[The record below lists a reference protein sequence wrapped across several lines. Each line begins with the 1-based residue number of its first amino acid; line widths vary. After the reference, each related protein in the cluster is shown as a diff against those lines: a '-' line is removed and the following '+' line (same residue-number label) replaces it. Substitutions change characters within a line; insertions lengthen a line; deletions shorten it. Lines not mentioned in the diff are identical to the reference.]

1 MIKGLISTDVC
12 SAERRSSAELSAA
25 GAKRGVR
32 SVPMKTVPSRRSTS
46 GSGPSHAKNS
56 MKGLKQPT
64 SMFLQGDGDDVLELF
79 AKNEEN
85 KEN

>member
-1 MIKGLISTDVC
+1 
-12 SAERRSSAELSAA
+12 
-25 GAKRGVR
+25 
-32 SVPMKTVPSRRSTS
+32 
-46 GSGPSHAKNS
+46 

-85 KEN
+85 K

>member
-1 MIKGLISTDVC
+1 MVLKWVKWTYSDVY
-12 SAERRSSAELSAA
+12 LSQVMW
-25 GAKRGVR
+25 K
-32 SVPMKTVPSRRSTS
+32 
-46 GSGPSHAKNS
+46 HAKNS